1 MRKKEDN
8 LDFLADVILPD
19 EKGERGVFI
28 VSGADPKDFFVIHS
42 AIPRNLRAKVLKDS
56 IRVKQ
61 SVHLSSRHLL
71 DLKRLLGEIKEK
83 ENIRLRKE
91 AAEEFIAGTFS
102 AAASKQ
108 KSAVKFGRPKFNFGL
123 KKLLKKIPR
132 YGFNFSPAVGR
143 GLAAFA
149 LVAAVFILPI
159 KAFTFYG
166 SVMQNKNQI
175 IDTGLA
181 GFDHFKRGL
190 SAMSS
195 HSGSALGSEAQA
207 RREDPSGSRTT
218 RPNGGQAVG
227 AADFT
232 TALLEFRG
240 AEESFAAAENSLGQ
254 IGGVA
259 NRLLALTP
267 FAGKFLK
274 SGQDLSSLGE
284 NLSLAALDLTR
295 GFAAF
300 KTEDNWVARLGN
312 LQNYIDAALPRLAAA
327 ESALQSLKDNLPAP
341 LTLDQWELLNSAVG
355 SVKSGLTE
363 VKEAADLAA
372 ELLGRSGR
380 KRYLVIFQNSTELRP
395 TGGFMGSFGLLDV
408 SRGEVKN
415 LEIPGGG
422 TYDLKGQLREL
433 LIPPKPLGL
442 IASSWQFQDANWF
455 PDWPASAKKIMW
467 FYEHSGG
474 PTVDGVIAI
483 NSSLVQKL
491 LQFSGPIP
499 MPEYGKIIAADNFM
513 DETQA
518 YVELLYDKTE
528 NKPKQIIADLAPL
541 LIEKLK
547 MIGEGDLGNFFSVLS
562 RAVSAKDI
570 QIYLTDTALEDQVR
584 NLGLDGALYDAG
596 PATDYLLVVDTNIA
610 GQKTDGMIDELID
623 ETIDISPDGTIDK
636 TLKITRSH
644 RGIKGALFSGVR
656 NVDYLRLYVPEG
668 SIFLGAEGF
677 TAPSS
682 SLFKAPT
689 PGAKDDADLKSIE
702 SEYFTDPLSGT
713 RVGGEFGKTVFAGWI
728 MVDPGRSVTVTVKYR
743 LPFKFRAKEPE
754 GILARVAGA
763 ISSENFLSYQEII
776 QKQSGANNT
785 LFRSQLNLPADCE
798 LVARYPA
805 NLGAKENGW
814 QIETGLNGDKFFGIL
829 LRD

>member
-1 MRKKEDN
+1 MVLRKKEDN
-8 LDFLADVILPD
+8 LDFLAEVVLPD
-19 EKGERGVFI
+19 KKGERGVFI
-28 VSGADPKDFFVIHS
+28 ISGADPKDFFVIHS
-42 AIPRNLRAKVLKDS
+42 AVPRNLRARVLRDS
-56 IRVKQ
+56 ICVKQ

-91 AAEEFIAGTFS
+91 AAEEFIAGTLS
-102 AAASKQ
+102 VAAPKQ
-108 KSAVKFGRPKFNFGL
+108 KSAVKFGWPKFNFGFKNL
-123 KKLLKKIPR
+123 FKKIPR
-132 YGFNFSPAVGR
+132 YGFNFSPAIGR

-149 LVAAVFILPI
+149 LVAMVFILPI
-159 KAFTFYG
+159 KALTFYG
-166 SVMQNKNQI
+166 SQMQNKSSI
-175 IDTGLA
+175 IDAGLV
-181 GFDHFKRGL
+181 GFDHFK
-190 SAMSS
+190 
-195 HSGSALGSEAQA
+195 Q
-207 RREDPSGSRTT
+207 
-218 RPNGGQAVG
+218 GGAAAK
-227 AADFT
+227 AADFA
-232 TALLEFRG
+232 TALREFQG
-240 AEESFAAAENSLGQ
+240 AEESFVSAENSLGQ

-259 NRLLALTP
+259 NRLLGAMP
-267 FAGKFLK
+267 IVGKLLK

-295 GFAAF
+295 GLVAF
-300 KTEDNWVARLGN
+300 KNDDNWLSRLEN
-312 LQNYIDAALPRLAAA
+312 LKNYIEAALPRLVVA
-327 ESALQSLKDNLPAP
+327 ESTLESLKDNLPPP
-341 LTLDQWELLNSAVG
+341 LTLDKWELLAGAVG
-355 SVKSGLTE
+355 SVKSGLTK
-363 VKEAADLAA
+363 VKEAADLVA
-372 ELLGRSGR
+372 ELLGKSGG

-455 PDWPASAKKIMW
+455 PDWPAAAQKIMW

-491 LQFSGPIP
+491 LQFTGPIL
-499 MPEYGKIIAADNFM
+499 MPEYGKIITADNFM
-513 DETQA
+513 DETQR
-518 YVELLYDKTE
+518 YVELEYDKTE

-547 MIGEGDLGNFFSVLS
+547 MIGEGDLGNFFGVLS

-570 QIYLTDTALEDQVR
+570 QIYLTDTALEDKVK

-623 ETIDISPDGTIDK
+623 EIIDILPDGTINK

-677 TAPSS
+677 TVPSS
-682 SLFKAPT
+682 SLFKVPT
-689 PGAKDDADLKSIE
+689 PGAKDDVDLKSIE

-713 RVGGEFGKTVFAGWI
+713 RVGGEFGKTVFGNWI

-743 LPFKFRAKEPE
+743 LPFKFIAKEPE
-754 GILARVAGA
+754 GILARAAGA
-763 ISSENFLSYQEII
+763 INSENFFGYQEII
-776 QKQSGANNT
+776 QKQSGADNT

-814 QIETGLNGDKFFGIL
+814 QIETGLDGDKFLGVL
-829 LRD
+829 LRDKR